1 MSSEA
6 VDRFNALPQDEAER
20 RLYGCLANRKWAA
33 RVAAARP
40 YRDVAHVLAVADLT
54 MFDLTP
60 SDWLAAF
67 AAHPRIGERG
77 GHSPVSSEQEQSR
90 VGQAPP
96 ETVAELAA
104 ENRRYEARFG
114 HGFIIAAAGRGA
126 DDILEAMRRRMEND
140 SATEL
145 DVAADEQ
152 RKITR
157 MRVERLLSD

>member
-33 RVAAARP
+33 RVVAARP
-40 YRDVAHVLAVADLT
+40 YRDVAHLLAVADLT

-60 SDWLAAF
+60 SDWVAAF

-77 GHSPVSSEQEQSR
+77 GLSPVSSEQEQSR
-90 VGQAPP
+90 VSEEPP

-104 ENRRYEARFG
+104 ENRRYEAHFG
-114 HGFIIAAAGRGA
+114 HGFIIAATGRSA
-126 DDILEAMRRRMEND
+126 DEILEAMRRRMDND

-152 RKITR
+152 RTITR
-157 MRVERLLSD
+157 TRVERLVGE